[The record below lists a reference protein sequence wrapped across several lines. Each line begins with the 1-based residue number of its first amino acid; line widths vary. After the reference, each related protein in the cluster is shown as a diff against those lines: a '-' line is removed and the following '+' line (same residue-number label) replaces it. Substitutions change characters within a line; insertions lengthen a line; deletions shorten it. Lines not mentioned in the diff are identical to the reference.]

1 MMTMTMQSCNK
12 DDDAATV
19 VVDVLLPLLLSV
31 LTVNA
36 IQCSLI

>member
-1 MMTMTMQSCNK
+1 MTMTMQRCNE

-36 IQCSLI
+36 IQSSLI